1 MRVTTGLP
9 PHSSGS
15 AQTTLRGVETVA
27 LTVALTV

>member
-1 MRVTTGLP
+1 MGDDRAAAAQLGER
-9 PHSSGS
+9 